1 MGRSLAIARSA
12 IRWQL
17 LMALAEIPQV
27 CSAGK
32 SEIHPSTITATPE
45 GKCVAGTGER
55 NPSAWPYGWST
66 ANCKRPFGC
75 RQSRRCRR

>member
-27 CSAGK
+27 CSAGNSGDS
-32 SEIHPSTITATPE
+32 SEHHHCHA
-45 GKCVAGTGER
+45 
-55 NPSAWPYGWST
+55 
-66 ANCKRPFGC
+66 
-75 RQSRRCRR
+75 